1 MKILPALLLACAALP
16 ALADCAL
23 PLPGK
28 GRTVIEYLMQ
38 INRGGETSLTAQ
50 VHAALFDLVEYS
62 PMGCGDAEPDDS
74 YSRFRIRTVRGIDDY
89 QMMREVIRRRYG
101 GTLAGGLPLPD
112 LILVDGGKGQ
122 LAAAVEE
129 LIRMPSKGALIALA
143 IGGLKAPISGLVY
156 VLHRGSPLS
165 GLVNVLNGS
174 IRQITTV
181 LQAIAEQKKEAE
193 QA

>member
-1 MKILPALLLACAALP
+1 MPNQKNIEQVEQIRERFQNSEVIILTEYQGLTVAEVNELRNQLRDANIQYKVFKNTLINVVAQELGVKGIEPYLSSTTAVATSNDPATPSKILREFSRQHQNLKI
-16 ALADCAL
+16 
-23 PLPGK
+23 K
-28 GRTVIEYLMQ
+28 GGILGTQVI
-38 INRGGETSLTAQ
+38 
-50 VHAALFDLVEYS
+50 
-62 PMGCGDAEPDDS
+62 DA
-74 YSRFRIRTVRGIDDY
+74 T
-89 QMMREVIRRRYG
+89 
-101 GTLAGGLPLPD
+101 
-112 LILVDGGKGQ
+112 
-122 LAAAVEE
+122 AVEE
-129 LIRMPSKGALIALA
+129 LIRMPSKGELIALA